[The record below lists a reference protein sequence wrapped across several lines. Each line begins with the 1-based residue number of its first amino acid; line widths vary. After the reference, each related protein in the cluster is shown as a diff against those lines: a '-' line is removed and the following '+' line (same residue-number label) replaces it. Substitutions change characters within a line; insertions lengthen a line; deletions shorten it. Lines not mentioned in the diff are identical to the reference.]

1 MAEIKRTMLGR
12 NMEAWINFANSLF
25 CDLVTVDD
33 EGYICIS
40 DVYKF
45 KIDSDGNLE
54 LWVNDEQISAQQP
67 VVYSN
72 GNTVTA
78 LYNPNF
84 VWFTSKGNEISES
97 FMLFYEVVSGMHLFG
112 YKVNSGTSFDNLGV
126 ITDKETLYQY
136 THNARLNF
144 KTEPGTILYTSDVLF
159 QNNVK
164 ITVDPNFLACTAVDI
179 DQIVVFNMHEFY
191 SLGSHIVVPIGFDIS
206 SEDSIQES

>member
-25 CDLVTVDD
+25 CDLVTIDD
-33 EGYICIS
+33 DGYICIS

-45 KIDSDGNLE
+45 KIDSSGNLE
-54 LWVNDEQISAQQP
+54 LWVNGEQISMQQP
-67 VVYSN
+67 VIYSN
-72 GNTVTA
+72 GSTVTA

-97 FMLFYEVVSGMHLFG
+97 FMLFYEVVGGMHLFG
-112 YKVNSGTSFDNLGV
+112 YQVNSGASFDNLGV
-126 ITDKETLYQY
+126 IIDKDTLYQY

-191 SLGSHIVVPIGFDIS
+191 SLGSHVVVPIGFDIS
-206 SEDSIQES
+206 SEDLTQES